1 MPENKMTEDQV
12 AQFRQMLLDEQARI
26 EAERAETVNT
36 MRGDSEEE
44 GPGELADYD
53 PNDPADE
60 ATNLF
65 DRERGMAAGDN
76 MSRILSKIERALQ
89 KMDEGTYG
97 LSDVDGAPIPLER
110 LEALPYALTTVGQED
125 SV

>member
-1 MPENKMTEDQV
+1 MPENTMTEKQL
-12 AQFRQMLLDEQARI
+12 ARFRQMLLDEKARL
-26 EAERAETVNT
+26 EAERVASVTV
-36 MRGDSEEE
+36 MRGDDETDAA
-44 GPGELADYD
+44 GELADYD

-60 ATNLF
+60 ASNLF
-65 DRERGMAAGDN
+65 DRERSMAAEDN
-76 MSRILSKIERALQ
+76 FSRILGKIERALQ

-97 LSDVDGAPIPLER
+97 LSEVDGAPIPVER